1 MSKHGSA
8 MLSIG
13 LGAAILYLGAQAVT
27 GRQGLVAYVDL
38 QAQER
43 TLEQRVATLTDEEA
57 QHQFGFLL
65 GAFRY
70 GAPPHGGIAFG
81 FDRLA
86 AVFGGSDS
94 IRDFIAFP
102 KNNQAKDTMI
112 ETPSVIK
119 QEQLDELGIE
129 IKKVQ

>member
-43 TLEQRVATLTDEEA
+43 ALEDVAAAVVTFIA
-57 QHQFGFLL
+57 SPI
-65 GAFRY
+65 
-70 GAPPHGGIAFG
+70 APPAR
-81 FDRLA
+81 RLKA
-86 AVFGGSDS
+86 SG
-94 IRDFIAFP
+94 
-102 KNNQAKDTMI
+102 KAKT
-112 ETPSVIK
+112 TKGPARPRRR
-119 QEQLDELGIE
+119 
-129 IKKVQ
+129 

>member
-43 TLEQRVATLTDEEA
+43 TLDQRVAALTEEEA
-57 QHQFGFLL
+57 QLRARAARLQPGEH
-65 GAFRY
+65 
-70 GAPPHGGIAFG
+70 
-81 FDRLA
+81 FDRDYLDERARVTLA
-86 AVFGGSDS
+86 AGDSEEIVFDL
-94 IRDFIAFP
+94 
-102 KNNQAKDTMI
+102 N
-112 ETPSVIK
+112 
-119 QEQLDELGIE
+119 
-129 IKKVQ
+129 